1 MDNDDRAVTT
11 FMKELAAAPVHERS
25 RLAPA
30 DLLWLKAELL
40 RRWEAERRVRA
51 PLDVMEPIQIAA
63 ALAAA
68 AGVLLWAMPSVMKAL
83 AFIHM

>member
-1 MDNDDRAVTT
+1 MEND
-11 FMKELAAAPVHERS
+11 ELAVHAFMQ
-25 RLAPA
+25 RLAATPVPA
-30 DLLWLKAELL
+30 VPRLATADILWLKAELL

-51 PLDVMEPIQIAA
+51 PLDLMEPIQIAA

-68 AGVLLWAMPSVMKAL
+68 AGILLWVMPSVVRAL